1 MHMHPTIYRGFAV
14 YLSGADSDWSFRVE
28 RLKPDVPLLAHP
40 VSEGH
45 SRGGKHSAGPSV
57 RLTAFW
63 SAEFN

>member
-45 SRGGKHSAGPSV
+45 SSWGQALRRAKREIDRILV
-57 RLTAFW
+57 C
-63 SAEFN
+63 